1 MSPDRKVYK
10 IKEEVPPTEESCLEF
25 IKGLM
30 SRKPNDKEFEGIKA
44 LISIHGAAEIQGQAA
59 DLMREA
65 EQMAEESETPW
76 IDKYLK
82 KYSGVYPTI
91 HEWMARRIER
101 QNREDNP
108 IIRSAMRVT
117 GQIVNSPTGQSAETL
132 ISVIHGLDNLSK
144 S

>member
-1 MSPDRKVYK
+1 MSPEYK
-10 IKEEVPPTEESCLEF
+10 IRKDGPPTEESCLEF
-25 IKGLM
+25 IQSLM
-30 SRKPNDKEFEGIKA
+30 SRKPNDKELEGIKA
-44 LISIHGAAEIQGQAA
+44 LIGKYGPVEIQGQAA

-91 HEWMARRIER
+91 HTWMERRIER
-101 QNREDNP
+101 QKREDNLILKSAKRTVTNQ
-108 IIRSAMRVT
+108 II
-117 GQIVNSPTGQSAETL
+117 NSPNGRSIEDI
-132 ISVIHGLDNLSK
+132 ISITRPLNNISK